1 MNAPDAV
8 NEDQAERTLR
18 TMLQRMES
26 VRDVEVARQVTAAD
40 TAIDLIA
47 SFRRGK
53 TTHQLLIEVKANAE
67 PARVRTA
74 IWQLQSAAE
83 AYGDDVYTVL
93 AAPYV
98 SPASRKICQENGV
111 GFIDFSGNA
120 YLSVG
125 GLEID
130 HRTDAKPKT
139 EQRALRSLF
148 KPKAAAV
155 LHTMLKEPG
164 HAWRIG
170 ELADQA
176 GVSAGHASQVGK
188 QLRQREWAEQ
198 SEAGMWISDPNA
210 LLDAWREEYEPPSGE
225 RVQLYSHLHGS
236 ALQDAVGT
244 IMIDGTDA
252 VLLYASFSAADWIA
266 PFARTGRTYFYAD
279 ECGLARLKADLGL
292 QGAAKGANI
301 DILVPDDADI
311 LRTAEPL
318 NNGLIVTSP
327 VQTYLDLSVAGER
340 GKEAAEHLRAEVL
353 QW

>member
-1 MNAPDAV
+1 
-8 NEDQAERTLR
+8 
-18 TMLQRMES
+18 
-26 VRDVEVARQVTAAD
+26 
-40 TAIDLIA
+40 
-47 SFRRGK
+47 
-53 TTHQLLIEVKANAE
+53 
-67 PARVRTA
+67 
-74 IWQLQSAAE
+74 
-83 AYGDDVYTVL
+83 
-93 AAPYV
+93 
-98 SPASRKICQENGV
+98 
-111 GFIDFSGNA
+111 
-120 YLSVG
+120 
-125 GLEID
+125 
-130 HRTDAKPKT
+130 
-139 EQRALRSLF
+139 
-148 KPKAAAV
+148 
-155 LHTMLKEPG
+155 
-164 HAWRIG
+164 
-170 ELADQA
+170 
-176 GVSAGHASQVGK
+176 
-188 QLRQREWAEQ
+188 
-198 SEAGMWISDPNA
+198 MWISDPNA

-292 QGAAKGANI
+292 QGAAKEANI

-318 NNGLIVTSP
+318 NNGLLVTSP